1 MSRIP
6 ASDKRRTP
14 AGRALATI
22 RNMADM
28 DAEEV
33 RSVALSLPETV
44 EQPHFDAASFRV
56 RGHIFVTIPPEGD
69 RVHIFVGEDEVH
81 AAVAERPGSCEEL
94 WWGKKLSGV
103 RVHLPGADTVLVSEL
118 IIDAWRRKAPKRLV
132 ATLEDTASSVRE
144 PRRRP
149 APGR

>member
-1 MSRIP
+1 MV
-6 ASDKRRTP
+6 
-14 AGRALATI
+14 
-22 RNMADM
+22 DM

-44 EQPHFDAASFRV
+44 EQPHFDSASFRV
-56 RGHIFVTIPPEGD
+56 RGHIFATLPPDGD
-69 RVHIFVGEDEVH
+69 RVHIFVGEDDIH
-81 AAVAERPGSCEEL
+81 AAVAERPASCEEL

-103 RVHLPGADTVLVSEL
+103 RVHLPAADPVLVAEL
-118 IIDAWRRKAPKRLV
+118 IIDAWRRKAPKRLA
-132 ATLEDTASSVRE
+132 ATLDDTQLPVRA

>member
-1 MSRIP
+1 MTGMDVE
-6 ASDKRRTP
+6 AVRT
-14 AGRALATI
+14 I
-22 RNMADM
+22 
-28 DAEEV
+28 
-33 RSVALSLPETV
+33 ALSLPEAI
-44 EQPHFDAASFRV
+44 EQPHFDSASFRV
-56 RGHIFVTIPPEGD
+56 RGHIFVTLPNDGD
-69 RVHIFVGEDEVH
+69 RAHIFVGEDDIH
-81 AAVAERPGSCEEL
+81 MAVAERPAFCEEL